1 MRDWVR
7 VWVKVNENEESR
19 MKGKNECRTEEIKI
33 EVVYLE
39 WLMNVKEA
47 SEELSNEKFDEC
59 DVEWSVW
66 LLLNWKIK
74 WMEWRK
80 EIRQRNWVGNQR
92 EW

>member
-1 MRDWVR
+1 
-7 VWVKVNENEESR
+7 

-59 DVEWSVW
+59 EVV
-66 LLLNWKIK
+66 
-74 WMEWRK
+74 
-80 EIRQRNWVGNQR
+80 
-92 EW
+92 